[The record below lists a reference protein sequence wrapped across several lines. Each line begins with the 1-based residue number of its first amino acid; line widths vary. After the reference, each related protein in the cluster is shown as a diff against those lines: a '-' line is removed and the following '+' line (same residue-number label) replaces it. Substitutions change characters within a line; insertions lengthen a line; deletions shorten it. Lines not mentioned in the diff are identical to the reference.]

1 MNKIYLFLVFS
12 ILTTIGM
19 AQEKIKQTAGR
30 DQLGTFAPKFAELND
45 DVLFGEVW
53 SRTDR
58 LGLRDRSLVTI
69 TSLISQG
76 ITDSS
81 LTFHLQSAR
90 NNGIT
95 RTEIA
100 EIITH
105 IGFYAGWPKAWAAF
119 RLAKEVWAE
128 DTNGEDAKAAFQR
141 EMIFPIG
148 EPNAAYARYFTGNS
162 YLAPISREQVY
173 ISNVTFEPG
182 CRNNW
187 HIHRAKKGGGQM
199 LIGVAGRGWYQEEGK
214 PAVEILPG
222 TVIHIPANV
231 KHWHGAA
238 ADSWFAHL
246 AFEIPGEGSSNEW
259 LEPVNDEAYNK
270 IRLSMYKFI
279 FVLLVVVGMA
289 TASNAQEKQNMKQ
302 SDNKPLVAY
311 FSVTGTTARAAEKL
325 ARVTGGELYAITP
338 VESYTNADL
347 DWNDKRSRSSVE
359 MNDPKS
365 RPAIQEAKKNI
376 ADYDVIFIG
385 YPIWWNLAPRIID
398 TFIETHHLAGK
409 TLIPF
414 ATSGGSGITNSVG
427 ALKKAYP
434 DLNWKEGKLLN
445 RMDENGIRE
454 WIGKTSKD

>member
-1 MNKIYLFLVFS
+1 
-12 ILTTIGM
+12 
-19 AQEKIKQTAGR
+19 
-30 DQLGTFAPKFAELND
+30 
-45 DVLFGEVW
+45 
-53 SRTDR
+53 
-58 LGLRDRSLVTI
+58 
-69 TSLISQG
+69 
-76 ITDSS
+76 
-81 LTFHLQSAR
+81 
-90 NNGIT
+90 
-95 RTEIA
+95 
-100 EIITH
+100 
-105 IGFYAGWPKAWAAF
+105 
-119 RLAKEVWAE
+119 
-128 DTNGEDAKAAFQR
+128 
-141 EMIFPIG
+141 
-148 EPNAAYARYFTGNS
+148 
-162 YLAPISREQVY
+162 
-173 ISNVTFEPG
+173 
-182 CRNNW
+182 
-187 HIHRAKKGGGQM
+187 
-199 LIGVAGRGWYQEEGK
+199 
-214 PAVEILPG
+214 
-222 TVIHIPANV
+222 
-231 KHWHGAA
+231 
-238 ADSWFAHL
+238 
-246 AFEIPGEGSSNEW
+246 
-259 LEPVNDEAYNK
+259 
-270 IRLSMYKFI
+270 MYKFI

-376 ADYDVIFIG
+376 ADYDVI
-385 YPIWWNLAPRIID
+385 
-398 TFIETHHLAGK
+398 ETHHLAGK

>member
-1 MNKIYLFLVFS
+1 
-12 ILTTIGM
+12 
-19 AQEKIKQTAGR
+19 
-30 DQLGTFAPKFAELND
+30 
-45 DVLFGEVW
+45 
-53 SRTDR
+53 
-58 LGLRDRSLVTI
+58 
-69 TSLISQG
+69 
-76 ITDSS
+76 
-81 LTFHLQSAR
+81 
-90 NNGIT
+90 
-95 RTEIA
+95 
-100 EIITH
+100 
-105 IGFYAGWPKAWAAF
+105 
-119 RLAKEVWAE
+119 
-128 DTNGEDAKAAFQR
+128 
-141 EMIFPIG
+141 
-148 EPNAAYARYFTGNS
+148 
-162 YLAPISREQVY
+162 
-173 ISNVTFEPG
+173 
-182 CRNNW
+182 
-187 HIHRAKKGGGQM
+187 
-199 LIGVAGRGWYQEEGK
+199 
-214 PAVEILPG
+214 
-222 TVIHIPANV
+222 
-231 KHWHGAA
+231 
-238 ADSWFAHL
+238 
-246 AFEIPGEGSSNEW
+246 
-259 LEPVNDEAYNK
+259 
-270 IRLSMYKFI
+270 MYKFI

-454 WIGKTSKD
+454 WIGKTSKADLFLALPERPGILYLFVFGDPVASVGQLAFSFTDRRNSSLRKKTLRYISVRHQGVQKKVRYHSPELQWSPNTNTFD